1 MFTLNDL
8 LQGNE
13 NKIYLHSS
21 ETPDSQQVFPSAQHD
36 SRQVNRG
43 DLFIATK
50 GTHVDGHRYIP
61 EVARA
66 GAGAV
71 LCSQPSE
78 EVPPDFL
85 QLVVPDVVQ
94 ALHNTARVRTQRQQN
109 TLLIGITGSNG
120 KTSTKDA
127 AAAILQRQAPTLKTF
142 AS

>member
-13 NKIYLHSS
+13 NTIYVHG
-21 ETPDSQQVFPSAQHD
+21 SQTLDPKQVFPSAQHD
-36 SRQVNRG
+36 SRQVKRG
-43 DLFIATK
+43 DLFIAIK
-50 GTHVDGHRYIP
+50 GAYVDGHRYIP

-78 EVPPDFL
+78 GVPPEFL

-94 ALHNTARVRTQRQQN
+94 ALHNTARVRVQRQEN

-120 KTSTKDA
+120 KTSTK
-127 AAAILQRQAPTLKTF
+127 
-142 AS
+142 